1 MKKINMPGLKRP
13 VAQLALGTVGME
25 TDAHADQMYDAYVAA
40 GGDVFDTAWLYRNGE
55 AEALFGGWMK
65 RRGVREELT
74 LIGKGAHTPHCNPSA
89 IHGQLKESLDRLGTD
104 KIDVYVMHRDNLDV
118 PVAEF
123 VDAMLAE
130 AHAGRIGEYGFSNW
144 TLARVEEAIAYVLDR
159 GVKLP
164 TALSYNFSLADM
176 VQPVWK
182 GVMAANG
189 PHWGKLLGG
198 GELGLYSWS
207 AQARGFFTDRAN
219 PAGTPEPE
227 LVRCW
232 FSDRNLERRRR
243 AYELAQ
249 KRGTSANRIALA
261 WVLRQSFPL
270 VALIGPLTPGE
281 LQDSLGAASVELSA
295 EDVAWLEAA

>member
-1 MKKINMPGLKRP
+1 MQKINMPGLKRP

-25 TDAHADQMYDAYVAA
+25 TDAHADQMYDAYVEA
-40 GGDVFDTAWLYRNGE
+40 GGDIFDTAWLYRKGE

-65 RRGVREELT
+65 RRGVRNELT
-74 LIGKGAHTPHCNPSA
+74 LIGKGAHTPNCNPA
-89 IHGQLKESLDRLGTD
+89 AVHEQLTQSLDRLGTD
-104 KIDVYVMHRDNLDV
+104 KIDVYVMHRDNIDV

-144 TLARVEEAIAYVLDR
+144 TLQRVEEAIAYVLDR

-164 TALSYNFSLADM
+164 TALSYNFSLAEL

-182 GVMAANG
+182 GVLAANG
-189 PHWGKLLGG
+189 PDWGKLLAG
-198 GELGLYSWS
+198 GEVGLYSWS
-207 AQARGFFTDRAN
+207 AQARGFFTDRADT
-219 PAGTPEPE
+219 AQSADPE

-232 FSDRNLERRRR
+232 FSERNLERRRR
-243 AYELAQ
+243 AYELGA
-249 KRGTSANRIALA
+249 KRGVSANRIALA
-261 WVLRQSFPL
+261 WTLRQSFPL

-281 LQDSLGAASVELSA
+281 LQDSLGAASVDLSPDDVKWLQA
-295 EDVAWLEAA
+295 E